1 MKIQV
6 LRENIKPILN
16 ALVSIAPK
24 KSTLPVLQNILIQ
37 ADDDGIR
44 VSATDL
50 EIAATMRVGGK
61 VLQDGAITLPAPM
74 LNDFVND
81 LQNGVIT
88 IETDETE
95 RAHISLGKSR
105 ATIAG
110 IEADEYPN
118 LPAIDAPALT
128 GIDGDAF
135 KSAVNR
141 VVFCT
146 SSETARPVL
155 TGVHLLVS
163 DTLVMLEAADGY
175 RYSQANIELPEP
187 GNYGNFIVPANA
199 MRKLAALITPDD
211 VVEIISIDEGSRVGF
226 RFGSVQVISR
236 TIAGTFP
243 DVASI
248 MPAHHDSHLVLN
260 TAEIARMVKLANPF
274 HTDSQAL
281 YLDYDGA
288 DALEVRTRVTESG
301 VFDGTLEGVFSGIQ
315 TSVAVSNKFLGE
327 ALAVAGSSQV
337 SIRACNEIKPVV
349 IRRTGDEG
357 SWLHLLVP
365 MTVR

>member
-118 LPAIDAPALT
+118 LPALDAPALT

-135 KSAVNR
+135 KSAISR

-146 SSETARPVL
+146 SSETARPIL
-155 TGVHLLVS
+155 TGVHLLIS
-163 DTLVMLEAADGY
+163 DTLVMLEAADGF

-211 VVEIISIDEGSRVGF
+211 AVEIISLDEGNRVGF
-226 RFGSVQVISR
+226 RFGSVQIVSR

-248 MPAHHDSHLVLN
+248 MPAHHDSNLVLN

-274 HTDSQAL
+274 HTESQAL